1 MGKSTVL
8 DLFRE
13 LGASTFDVD
22 RFVHSTLENNHII
35 ESIAGVLGT
44 DDIMQKSN
52 EYAIDKKRVADIIF
66 NDPVKRK
73 AVEMIIHPE
82 VLNCMKAEITKL
94 VKKEKTA
101 TIVIEVPLLFEAGY
115 DIHFDR
121 TVVVYCSRETAIR
134 RLSAKGFSRD
144 AALKRLA
151 AQMAITKKKKIA
163 DYRVNNNDTLK
174 KTKAQVER
182 IFNDLTKRST

>member
-22 RFVHSTLENNHII
+22 RFVHSILENNHII

-52 EYAIDKKRVADIIF
+52 EYALDKKRVADIIF

-94 VKKEKTA
+94 VKKETTA

-134 RLSAKGFSRD
+134 RLSEKGFSRIQN
-144 AALKRLA
+144 R
-151 AQMAITKKKKIA
+151 KK
-163 DYRVNNNDTLK
+163 
-174 KTKAQVER
+174 
-182 IFNDLTKRST
+182 